1 MKTIL
6 RNYRDEN
13 DYWRI
18 RQFLR
23 EVMSLNNLREF
34 CWSVPRLDYW
44 RFFWNECSPPLCQL
58 A

>member
-6 RNYRDEN
+6 RNYRYEN

-23 EVMSLNNLREF
+23 EVMSLNNLR
-34 CWSVPRLDYW
+34 
-44 RFFWNECSPPLCQL
+44 
-58 A
+58 